1 MVIITA
7 ISLLR
12 NKWCR
17 ILMFYFHFCSPPS
30 ILSTHYV
37 LKITEEGVLKWH
49 NSVLLLPLIWSVFY
63 LESERNHTK
72 VNCSISIFILSLNIV
87 HFFFSFMSMLVL
99 FPPHFYLSQH
109 WQKKCGNPALFSLF
123 SGCLQ
128 LRPLSLFVLPVS
140 VAYSYRHV
148 PENCHNTDSRKHVS
162 EWLTFF

>member
-109 WQKKCGNPALFSLF
+109 WQKKMWKSSFVFLVQRLSATKTFVSLC
-123 SGCLQ
+123 SS
-128 LRPLSLFVLPVS
+128 SLCCIFI
-140 VAYSYRHV
+140 
-148 PENCHNTDSRKHVS
+148 
-162 EWLTFF
+162 

>member
-1 MVIITA
+1 MQDSNV
-7 ISLLR
+7 LLSF
-12 NKWCR
+12 
-17 ILMFYFHFCSPPS
+17 LQSPIYP
-30 ILSTHYV
+30 STHYV

-87 HFFFSFMSMLVL
+87 HFFFSFLSMLVL

-148 PENCHNTDSRKHVS
+148 PGNCHNTDSRKHVS